1 MRGRRCVV
9 AIDWKRVR
17 RTNAP
22 LTEEESEEIVERL
35 NKYVERHRSVGEK
48 YFEDEA
54 DWDYRKEE
62 E

>member
-1 MRGRRCVV
+1 M

-48 YFEDEA
+48 YFEDES